1 MSAMV
6 QAQDL
11 ESIGKEKP
19 VKVNGGL
26 SLNQILYAAKGI
38 GSRRDPY
45 SWYASGNVNVSIYGW
60 SIPLSFGISNQN
72 SGFNQPFNQYS
83 VHPTFKS
90 VTAHVGYTS
99 VAYSPYTLNGHVF
112 LGAAVDVA
120 PEGRWKFNGMFGR
133 LFKAVESDTSHVV
146 NLPSFKRLG
155 CGLKASYNIGKD
167 FVDVILFHAEDDITS
182 IKDLPDSLNILP
194 QENLVISLGAG
205 KSILNNF
212 LFKAEIA
219 SSAMSADTRAPE
231 SNRSHPLAK
240 AKFLFAP
247 RLSSSFYKAFKASF
261 DYQQDVF
268 TAGLGFERIDPQ
280 YRTLGAYYFNNDLQN
295 LTINV
300 ATSLF
305 AGKMNVAASGG
316 SQRDNLDRSK
326 MSTLQRAV
334 GSLSINY
341 TPSERLNISGSYS
354 NFRTFTNVKSEFQQ
368 VNQLTPYENLDT
380 LNFTQLSQNATV
392 SMMYRFGRN
401 ENRKQNVNFNC
412 SVQDASDTQGDGQ
425 SNMGTRFY
433 NFNAA
438 YAMNMVPTKM
448 TVSLSFNATINYGQG
463 VSSKTYGPVASVNRS
478 FFENKLRATLSV
490 SHNDSYSH
498 ADHVNKI
505 TNARFTSTYSMK
517 KKHNLSVSTV
527 VINRKNGMEGGGRSV
542 TEFTAMVGYV
552 YSFSG

>member
-1 MSAMV
+1 MLSAIV
-6 QAQDL
+6 HAQDL

-26 SLNQILYAAKGI
+26 SLNQILYAANGI
-38 GSRRDPY
+38 ESRREPY
-45 SWYASGNVNVSIYGW
+45 SLYASGSVNVSIYGW

-72 SGFNQPFNQYS
+72 SEFNQPFNQYS

-155 CGLKASYNIGKD
+155 CGLNASYNTGKD

-194 QENLVISLGAG
+194 HENLVISLAAG

-212 LFKAEIA
+212 LLKAEIA

-231 SNRSHPLAK
+231 SNSSHPLAT

-261 DYQQDVF
+261 DYQQDFF
-268 TAGLGFERIDPQ
+268 TVGLGFEHIDPQ

-316 SQRDNLDRSK
+316 SQRDNLDGSK

-341 TPSERLNISGSYS
+341 TPSERLNISGSFS
-354 NFRTFTNVKSEFQQ
+354 NFRTFTNVKPEFQQ
-368 VNQLTPYENLDT
+368 VNQLTPYDLDT

-412 SVQDASDTQGDGQ
+412 SVQDASDTQGDTQ
-425 SNMGTRFY
+425 SNPGTRFY

-438 YAMNMVPTKM
+438 YAINMVPARM

-478 FFENKLRATLSV
+478 FLENKLRAALSL
-490 SHNDSYSH
+490 SYNDSFSNGN
-498 ADHVNKI
+498 HVNKI
-505 TNARFTSTYSMK
+505 INARFTFTYSMK
-517 KKHNLSVSTV
+517 KKHNVSLSTV
-527 VINRKNGMEGGGRSV
+527 VMNRETKKEGGGRSV
-542 TEFTAMVGYV
+542 TEFTAMVGYG
-552 YSFSG
+552 YSFSR